1 MKKFVESIRA
11 FAVEEDGIALT
22 EYLVLLGLLIAG
34 VIGAVTTAGGGLA
47 TAWGKWETFW
57 NNAPT
62 PSWPAPTTP

>member
-34 VIGAVTTAGGGLA
+34 VITAVTNAGGGLSA
-47 TAWGKWETFW
+47 AWGKWETFW
-57 NNAPT
+57 DNT
-62 PSWPAPTTP
+62 PQAEWN